1 VRGLGS
7 FGVEGELTI
16 FQGEEAVIADG
27 HAKDVGSQRL
37 AGVRA
42 GAHRFKGPTQA
53 CSQTAGGTRS
63 TTRGFRG
70 AARSLARNVTERA
83 LTGTRKSS
91 VDRGMIVH
99 RPGPGGPH
107 PDPPDCAADK
117 PRIAGERSEGR
128 C

>member
-1 VRGLGS
+1 MATRKTSGARDWRACAPVP
-7 FGVEGELTI
+7 T
-16 FQGEEAVIADG
+16 
-27 HAKDVGSQRL
+27 GSQ
-37 AGVRA
+37 
-42 GAHRFKGPTQA
+42 GPTQA